1 MPTILKD
8 LIIMQKE
15 TKNTI
20 QGISSEVTSFTEI
33 FNKYQERFILFANS
47 YVRNKAVAE
56 DICMEA
62 MLAYWEKREKLLPG
76 TNIPAYILTIVKN
89 KALNHLQHMNVRV
102 EAEDKMADHASRELN
117 LRISTL
123 EACNPNDLFTSEIQ
137 KIIQETIDMFPDQT
151 LKIFIMSRF
160 ENLSNKEIAE
170 SLDLSIKSVE
180 FHITKGLKVLRTSL
194 KDYLPSC
201 FLLLL

>member
-1 MPTILKD
+1 
-8 LIIMQKE
+8 
-15 TKNTI
+15 
-20 QGISSEVTSFTEI
+20 
-33 FNKYQERFILFANS
+33 
-47 YVRNKAVAE
+47 
-56 DICMEA
+56 
-62 MLAYWEKREKLLPG
+62 
-76 TNIPAYILTIVKN
+76 
-89 KALNHLQHMNVRV
+89 MNVRV

-151 LKIFIMSRF
+151 RKIFIMSRF

>member
-1 MPTILKD
+1 
-8 LIIMQKE
+8 MQKE

-102 EAEDKMADHASRELN
+102 EAEDKMADYASRELN

-151 LKIFIMSRF
+151 RKIFIMSRF

>member
-1 MPTILKD
+1 
-8 LIIMQKE
+8 MQKE

-33 FNKYQERFILFANS
+33 FNKYQERFNLFANS

-123 EACNPNDLFTSEIQ
+123 EACNPNVFFTSEIQ
-137 KIIQETIDMFPDQT
+137 KIIHMFPDQT
-151 LKIFIMSRF
+151 RKIFIMSRF

>member
-1 MPTILKD
+1 
-8 LIIMQKE
+8 MQKE

-33 FNKYQERFILFANS
+33 FNKYQERFILFANP
-47 YVRNKAVAE
+47 YVRNKPVAE

-151 LKIFIMSRF
+151 RKIFIMSRF